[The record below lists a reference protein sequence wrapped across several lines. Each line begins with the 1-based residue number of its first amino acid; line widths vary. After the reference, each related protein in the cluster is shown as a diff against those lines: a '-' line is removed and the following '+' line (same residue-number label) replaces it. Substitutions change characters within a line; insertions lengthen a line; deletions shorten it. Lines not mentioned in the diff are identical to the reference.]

1 MKLPSILLFVI
12 QHFANQQYVNFHTI
26 LESFT
31 LEKNFKS
38 TALYKHEL
46 VTHELQR

>member
-12 QHFANQQYVNFHTI
+12 QHFASQLYVNFHRI

-31 LEKNFKS
+31 LEKTFKN